1 MFDYISA
8 RTMKSNAS
16 LAGQDF
22 PVLGAGAAAPPA
34 PIQRYVCPVFSQIC
48 HVYAFFSCGNVYFIF
63 IFNFLLVVMLS
74 CSFILSRSINL
85 FTISDFNTQLSVM
98 FLMPKLK
105 MMLLGF
111 F

>member
-34 PIQRYVCPVFSQIC
+34 PIQRYVCPVFSLIC
-48 HVYAFFSCGNVYFIF
+48 HVYAFFSCGNVYFLFAHLFCPDQLIYSQSVTL
-63 IFNFLLVVMLS
+63 IHNFL
-74 CSFILSRSINL
+74 
-85 FTISDFNTQLSVM
+85 
-98 FLMPKLK
+98 
-105 MMLLGF
+105 
-111 F
+111 